1 MSPIILVS
9 IIAIGLILAIIAI
22 ILILKATSKQPT
34 TSNNSTT
41 SEKKG
46 FDFDELMKVVQN
58 PNTTTN
64 ELLEVLK
71 LFNQYFRL
79 DEENAN
85 SYLIFLSKCLK
96 HKNVNAKV
104 FSFFHNEIKSNNPKY
119 KTELETIEMKALSS

>member
-85 SYLIFLSKCLK
+85 SYLIFLSKCLT

-119 KTELETIEMKALSS
+119 KTELETIEMKALG